1 MSKKE
6 LEDSIICKLFD
17 LEETFIK
24 VSNEFKELARLLMN
38 YRKSIDTSDSR
49 IKEEQE

>member
-17 LEETFIK
+17 IEEIFIK
-24 VSNEFKELARLLMN
+24 VSNEFKELTRLLMN
-38 YRKSIDTSDSR
+38 YRKSIDTSDKR
-49 IKEEQE
+49 IKEDS